1 MNSRVKKKL
10 EGERMSAARLIINRM
25 IDELPDDMLS
35 EIISYIVFVQKTKKE
50 SFSKELEQASVSSMD
65 FWNNPIDDEVWN
77 NV

>member
-1 MNSRVKKKL
+1 
-10 EGERMSAARLIINRM
+10 MSAARLVIQRM

-35 EIISYIVFVQKTKKE
+35 EVISYIAFVQKTKKE
-50 SFSKELEQASVSSMD
+50 QTFKELEQASISSTD